1 MGRKNKKTESAD
13 LSVQSSKKKRSAKKI
28 IIRVLIVILVIV
40 TLLSITVAALLTWR
54 PLDEAPAEPA
64 TGTSTEPVTEEE
76 FKPSK
81 NTEYFLIC
89 GLDESEKLTDVIMV
103 VCYQYEQNTANI
115 LQIPRDTIVS
125 RDFSDG
131 THKINSVYSNAD
143 EGERNIDALIRC
155 LDDQLNI
162 QIDHY
167 ATVTLSGLRDIVDTV
182 GGVEIDN
189 PKGMYVE
196 NHRNGQMVWLE
207 EGKVTLDGNLAESF
221 IRSRKNYV
229 QGDIGRLQAQRQ
241 FYAAFIEKVI
251 NMSIFQSV
259 RLVTSLYDDV
269 TTDLSVGEMIRYA
282 NHVRGMDLTQV
293 EIAIAPG
300 RDYTY
305 DGFSCWAIHKESF
318 VEMYNS
324 MMNPEGVPFTVDDL
338 NLPDLVYSASFDG
351 EGTTI
356 GEIVGIVD
364 ETESESESG
373 ALAAQ

>member
-1 MGRKNKKTESAD
+1 MGRKNKKIAD
-13 LSVQSSKKKRSAKKI
+13 GEMTVQSPKKKRSTKKI
-28 IIRVLIVILVIV
+28 IIRVLIVLLVIA
-40 TLLSITVAALLTWR
+40 TLLSVGVAALLTWR
-54 PLDEAPAEPA
+54 PLDEPPAEPA
-64 TGTSTEPVTEEE
+64 TGDNTSTEPETEE
-76 FKPSK
+76 FKPDK

-103 VCYQYEQNTANI
+103 VCYQYEENTANI

-131 THKINSVYSNAD
+131 THKINSVYGNAD
-143 EGERNIDALIRC
+143 DGERNIDALIRC
-155 LDDQLNI
+155 LDDQFNI

-167 ATVTLSGLRDIVDTV
+167 ATVTLSGLREIVDTV

-196 NHRNGQMVWLE
+196 NHRNGERIWLE

-221 IRSRKNYV
+221 IRSRKNYI

-241 FYAAFIEKVI
+241 FYAAFMEKVI

-259 RLVTSLYDDV
+259 KLVTSLYDEV
-269 TTDLSVGEMIRYA
+269 TTDLSIGEMMRYA
-282 NHVRGMDLTQV
+282 NHVRGMDLTKVQ
-293 EIAIAPG
+293 IAIAPG

-305 DGFSCWAIHKESF
+305 DSYSCWAVHKESF
-318 VEMYNS
+318 VELYNQ
-324 MMNPEGVPFTVDDL
+324 MMNPEGVPYTVEDL

-351 EGTTI
+351 METTI
-356 GEIVGIVD
+356 GEIAGI
-364 ETESESESG
+364 ESTTESDTSSS
-373 ALAAQ
+373 QQ